1 MSRFPY
7 AHKKSALDKFE
18 FKGIFTKTSKNQEV
32 NFVAKTRRVIQDAE
46 KSVSVSQE
54 QVEIAAKKIKE
65 NRLAG
70 TRRIKNRA
78 PVLRQMRSS

>member
-1 MSRFPY
+1 M
-7 AHKKSALDKFE
+7 
-18 FKGIFTKTSKNQEV
+18 
-32 NFVAKTRRVIQDAE
+32 AKTRRVIQDAE